1 MSTSNLN
8 EETKKYLQ
16 KQLIKLGDMIGDGL
30 ADEPG
35 GKWIRK
41 EYNQTLKALGMAP
54 PRKKRRSKSPQ
65 LLDEINRLMAIRITE
80 VACPQCKK
88 YSLKQ
93 SRSGSMSARCETC
106 NTGFK
111 LLRMQTK

>member
-1 MSTSNLN
+1 MTTSHLN
-8 EETKKYLQ
+8 EETKKRLHS
-16 KQLIKLGDMIGDGL
+16 QLIKLGDMISDGL

-35 GKWIRK
+35 GKWINK
-41 EYNQTLKALGMAP
+41 EYNQVLRALGMAP
-54 PRKKRRSKSPQ
+54 PRKKRRSKSPKM
-65 LLDEINRLMAIRITE
+65 LDEINRLMAIRITE

-88 YSLKQ
+88 HSLKQ

>member
-1 MSTSNLN
+1 
-8 EETKKYLQ
+8 
-16 KQLIKLGDMIGDGL
+16 MIGDGL

-80 VACPQCKK
+80 VACPQCK
-88 YSLKQ
+88 
-93 SRSGSMSARCETC
+93 
-106 NTGFK
+106 NTASNSPAQAQCLHGVRHAIPALNCSECK
-111 LLRMQTK
+111 RNKD